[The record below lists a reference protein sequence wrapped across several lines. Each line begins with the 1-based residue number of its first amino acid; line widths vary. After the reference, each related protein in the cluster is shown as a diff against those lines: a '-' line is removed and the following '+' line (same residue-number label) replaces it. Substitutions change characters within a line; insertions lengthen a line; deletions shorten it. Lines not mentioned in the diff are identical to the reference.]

1 MKNKLQFLINFI
13 TKGIWSIRSSELD
26 KRMAIVIKSVR
37 IFVLSIRGFNED
49 KIQLRASALT
59 LYTLLSVVPV
69 LALGF
74 GIAKGFGMDQYLQKE
89 LVNNLEGHQEILQ
102 KSIDFANNLLERTKG
117 GVVAGIGLLM
127 LFWTV
132 LKVFINIESSFND
145 IWQIKKAR
153 SFSRKFS
160 DYISMML
167 ISPILFISASASNV
181 FIHQALGNIENRV
194 KIIGVVSPLIYSLLN
209 IIPYFLIILLFTLV
223 YMIMPNTKVRFKPA
237 LVGGF
242 IAGVAFLL
250 TQWVYVNF
258 QIGVSSYNAIY
269 GSFAAL
275 PLFIIWVQI
284 SWQIVLFGA
293 KISFA
298 TQNIDMFE
306 FENETIHMNDY
317 SRRILSILIVHRI
330 IQNFKTG
337 LNPLKPEEL
346 SKELKIPIRMIKS
359 VLNDLVRC
367 RILSEV
373 ITDNPKMN
381 AFQPAQFID
390 RFSVKFI
397 IESLDKLGETYI
409 AKEDT
414 ELTQKIISIQE
425 SFYNQM
431 DNAPDNVL
439 IKNL

>member
-1 MKNKLQFLINFI
+1 
-13 TKGIWSIRSSELD
+13 LD